1 MKPSDCAS
9 SRDPVTLT
17 TRILPEA
24 GSKNSAKSLSSAGRS
39 SATEAVPSAFSL
51 DPEGKFLFAA
61 GTASGRLAS
70 YRIDGDNG
78 ALIPLAVAD
87 VGPRPAAI
95 AVVRLGN

>member
-1 MKPSDCAS
+1 MP
-9 SRDPVTLT
+9 
-17 TRILPEA
+17 A
-24 GSKNSAKSLSSAGRS
+24 GHA
-39 SATEAVPSAFSL
+39 ATESVPSAFCL

-87 VGPRPAAI
+87 VGPRPAAV
-95 AVVRLGN
+95 AAVRLAN